1 MYIGHEIQNQFSL
14 SSRKPWKKALSS
26 SLGLFVI
33 AVMITLFVLSKF
45 KGLDEFLTTDETA
58 LITTLKV
65 IGIVL
70 VGAILLFFLVYL
82 YELWYMKSYQYDL
95 TEDYVII
102 KKGPIAP
109 QEITIPYDRIQ
120 DVYLDQDLLD
130 RLFGL
135 YDVHI
140 STATVTSG
148 VRAHIDGV
156 DRKAALG
163 LREIILKKI
172 KEKK

>member
-1 MYIGHEIQNQFSL
+1 MYIGHDIQNQFPL
-14 SSRKPWKKALSS
+14 SPRKPFKKT
-26 SLGLFVI
+26 LGSVVGLLMFV
-33 AVMITLFVLSKF
+33 A
-45 KGLDEFLTTDETA
+45 FLTFFIMTRDVDYFFSADETA
-58 LITTLKV
+58 WNTAFKFV
-65 IGIVL
+65 GIVL
-70 VGAILLFFLVYL
+70 SLSAILSVFLYA
-82 YELWYMKSYQYDL
+82 YERWYYKTYQYDL